1 MYEKGID
8 MKIKKLCKTGLLLVS
23 AVFLMAGCGNSK
35 SAQEATTEAA
45 PKEEEFVIDYSAGLT
60 KEGKLEGINA
70 ADYVTL
76 CDYENIKIKK
86 KDVEPTDDEVLGQI
100 DNLLSNSSYGDRES
114 AVKDGDTVNIDY
126 TGTIDGKEF
135 SGGSATDQSLEIG
148 SKTFIDNFEEQII
161 GHKPGETFDVNVT
174 FPKDYAS
181 EEVAGKDAVFSV
193 KLNYIIPEL
202 TDKFVETHFSQTD
215 GISTVKELKNSIK
228 DNLRESNKNTFI
240 WDYLLTNSTFK
251 DLPEDLME
259 TRLNVSLDTLRK
271 QYHDYMGYGDE
282 QILSMYG
289 YKSMDEVKENL
300 RENTETS
307 LKYFL
312 VSDVISQEKGLTVTQ
327 EALDKY
333 LGEGSA
339 QSYYDTYGEPYTNA
353 NVMVTIVSD
362 YLAEHAQVK

>member
-8 MKIKKLCKTGLLLVS
+8 MRIKRLCKTGLLL
-23 AVFLMAGCGNSK
+23 ATAIFLMTGCGNSK
-35 SAQEATTEAA
+35 SAVQEATTEA

-76 CDYENIKIKK
+76 CDYDNIKIPK
-86 KDVEPTDDEVLGQI
+86 KDIEPTDDEVLGQI
-100 DNLLSNSSYGDRES
+100 DNLLSNPSYGDRES

-174 FPKDYAS
+174 FPKDYSS

-193 KLNYIIPEL
+193 KLNYIVPEL

-228 DNLRESNKNTFI
+228 ENLRDSNKNTYI

-307 LKYFL
+307 IRYFL
-312 VSDVISQEKGLTVTQ
+312 VSDVISQEKGLAVTQ

-333 LGEGSA
+333 LGQGSA

-362 YLAEHAQVK
+362 YLAEHAKVK

>member
-1 MYEKGID
+1 
-8 MKIKKLCKTGLLLVS
+8 MKRKRLARTGLLLVS
-23 AVFLMAGCGNSK
+23 AVFLLTACGNSK
-35 SAQEATTEAA
+35 SAPEATTQA
-45 PKEEEFVIDYSAGLT
+45 PQEEELVIDYSAGLT

-76 CDYENIKIKK
+76 CDYDKIKIARKEI
-86 KDVEPTDDEVLGQI
+86 EPTDDEVLGQI
-100 DNLLSNSSYGDRES
+100 DNLLSNSAYGDRES

-126 TGTIDGKEF
+126 TGTIDGVQF
-135 SGGSATDQSLEIG
+135 SGGTATDQSLEIG
-148 SKTFIDNFEEQII
+148 SKTFIDDFEEQII

-174 FPKDYAS
+174 FPEDYSS

-193 KLNYIIPEL
+193 TLNYIVPEL
-202 TDKFVETHFSQTD
+202 TDKFVETYFSESD

-228 DNLRESNKNTFI
+228 DNLRDSNKNTYL
-240 WDYLLTNSTFK
+240 WDYLMTNSTFK

-282 QILSMYG
+282 EILSMYG
-289 YKSMDEVKENL
+289 YESLDEVKENL

-312 VSDVISQEKGLTVTQ
+312 ISDVISQEKGLSVTQ
-327 EALDKY
+327 EALDQY
-333 LGEGSA
+333 LGEGNA

-353 NVMVTIVSD
+353 NILVTIVSD
-362 YLAEHAQVK
+362 YLVEHAKVK